1 MDIQAQSEKA
11 QKSRRQ
17 KAAEFEETM
26 VQEPEVTVQGLE
38 DIYHP
43 LDDQVGESVQGD
55 VKLPPLEQDER
66 GRPSQPLSSLDA
78 VVARTSRGKGLVLF
92 KRVLHT
98 SNTLEWTRL
107 TLDQREYIKGRVE
120 ELMTDYAWMDEKL
133 AVLRRS
139 RYGNAIGVN
148 RLAYFL
154 SAMAGYQALLDM
166 DLMAESSD

>member
-1 MDIQAQSEKA
+1 
-11 QKSRRQ
+11 
-17 KAAEFEETM
+17 
-26 VQEPEVTVQGLE
+26 
-38 DIYHP
+38 
-43 LDDQVGESVQGD
+43 
-55 VKLPPLEQDER
+55 
-66 GRPSQPLSSLDA
+66 
-78 VVARTSRGKGLVLF
+78 
-92 KRVLHT
+92 
-98 SNTLEWTRL
+98 LEWTRL